1 MDQPTSKAQKG
12 RISPDSAIYTGL
24 FLLQGFFTVRFGP
37 LADLPSISLVGKVVA
52 LLGLFALGGYARAE
66 FLKHA
71 GPRGEGTWPLPKE
84 LVDTGPYAVVRHP
97 MSLGLMISAVGL
109 MMIGQHWTTYTVGA
123 GIILYLYLAARQEE
137 TLNREKFGAAYT
149 DYMERVP
156 RINPVLGFVRL
167 ATNRTHSVP

>member
-1 MDQPTSKAQKG
+1 MDQPTSKVRKG
-12 RISPDSAIYTGL
+12 RISPDTAIYTGL
-24 FLLQGFFTVRFGP
+24 FLIQGFFTLRFAP
-37 LADLPSISLVGKVVA
+37 VAAFPSINLIGKIVA

-71 GPRGEGTWPLPKE
+71 GQRGEGTWPLPKE

-109 MMIGQHWTTYTVGA
+109 MMIGQHWTTYAVGA
-123 GIILYLYLAARQEE
+123 GIILYLYLVARQEE
-137 TLNREKFGAAYT
+137 ELNREKFGDAYAT
-149 DYMERVP
+149 YMARVP

-167 ATNRTHSVP
+167 AANRTRSAP